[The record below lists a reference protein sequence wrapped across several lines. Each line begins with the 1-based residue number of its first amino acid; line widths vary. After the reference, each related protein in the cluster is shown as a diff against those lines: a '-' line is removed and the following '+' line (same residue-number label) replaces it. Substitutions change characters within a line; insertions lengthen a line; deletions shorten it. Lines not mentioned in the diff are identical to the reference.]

1 MSLVL
6 CRCED
11 VTEADVLEAIR
22 QGARSVDEVKK
33 LTRAGMGLC
42 QGSTCRRL
50 VEAVLQRE
58 LGVGAGEYSCRPPAR
73 PLDLATLARGHREG
87 ANEV

>member
-11 VTEADVLEAIR
+11 VTEADVLEAVR
-22 QGARSVDEVKK
+22 QGACSVDEVKK

-50 VEAVLQRE
+50 VAAILQRE
-58 LGVGAGEYSCRPPAR
+58 LGAVAGAGACRPPAR

-87 ANEV
+87 VAER